1 MEVSKQEK
9 RREGVK
15 DRKREK
21 TWRER
26 ERRDKNSTGK
36 CQESHLLTELSDK
49 ETDIP
54 EGSAVE
60 LNRTFLTRPLR
71 IRKEES
77 IMRRW

>member
-15 DRKREK
+15 DRKRKLGEK
-21 TWRER
+21 
-26 ERRDKNSTGK
+26 DKEETK
-36 CQESHLLTELSDK
+36 TAQESVRKATFLRIYPTRKLR
-49 ETDIP
+49 IP
-54 EGSAVE
+54 EGPAVE